1 MIDTFLTDIYLY
13 TKLTRYIYTFI
24 IYYRFSP
31 NLKLHFDLIWVQISI
46 HFDLIWVQ
54 ISRTH
59 HQTVVVIGH
68 DLDPLLFPKPAGSS
82 HQKAIVAVVAV
93 AGDDRTV
100 RSQSLDEAKQL
111 ALRYR

>member
-31 NLKLHFDLIWVQISI
+31 NLQLHFNLT
-46 HFDLIWVQ
+46 WVQ

-100 RSQSLDEAKQL
+100 RSQSLDAAKQP
-111 ALRYR
+111 ALLYR